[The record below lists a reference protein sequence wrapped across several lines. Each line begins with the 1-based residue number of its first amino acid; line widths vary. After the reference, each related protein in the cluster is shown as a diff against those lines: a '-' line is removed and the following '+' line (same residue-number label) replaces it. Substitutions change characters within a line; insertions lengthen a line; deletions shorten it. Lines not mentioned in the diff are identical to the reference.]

1 MRIMLLRDPHTLM
14 AKQYRDSFN
23 GHTGKKQFDS
33 ECVAETVC
41 MSVRNACEFEE
52 SAQSRLPAS
61 HDAFQLPS
69 SAPKEKIRKDCVN
82 GNASLLRVQEESVA
96 FDPICAEVD
105 SVSDA
110 HATVTK

>member
-1 MRIMLLRDPHTLM
+1 MRIMLLRDPHTFM

-69 SAPKEKIRKDCVN
+69 SAPKEKPIRDFWRRSEEHTSELQSPMYPVCR
-82 GNASLLRVQEESVA
+82 LLLE
-96 FDPICAEVD
+96 
-105 SVSDA
+105 
-110 HATVTK
+110 KN

>member
-1 MRIMLLRDPHTLM
+1 M

-61 HDAFQLPS
+61 HDAFQLAS
-69 SAPKEKIRKDCVN
+69 SAPKEKPIRDFWRCFHRRQVIIRKHCGN
-82 GNASLLRVQEESVA
+82 GNASLPHVQHEPVA
-96 FDPICAEVD
+96 LHPISAEVH
-105 SVSDA
+105 SVYA
-110 HATVTK
+110 